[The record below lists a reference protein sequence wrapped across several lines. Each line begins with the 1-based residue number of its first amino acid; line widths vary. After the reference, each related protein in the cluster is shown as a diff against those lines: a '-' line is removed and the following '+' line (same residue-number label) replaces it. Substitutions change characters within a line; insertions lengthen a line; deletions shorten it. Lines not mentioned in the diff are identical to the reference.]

1 MVETTLELQTIARQE
16 IEITQLKLAL
26 DKANL
31 KVKQIET
38 LVKNLATIEKTGK
51 LSVQDTPW

>member
-31 KVKQIET
+31 KVKLIET

-51 LSVQDTPW
+51 LPVQDVPW